1 MRDYSIIHSFR
12 TSRRVT
18 FLMCKKKI
26 SQDWK
31 KKRTTSAVTL
41 VTTFEIR
48 TIAWKKLFCFF
59 MSKYF
64 LFASIF
70 SSLYYTYFRFCKQF
84 KKENYGTCLARFFC
98 WKIRRNCCRVV
109 LCAKF
114 WCVCF
119 FFSYFFRYH
128 FFPLAQPALIWSDQF
143 RQIWTLDPSRQTPK
157 KATTTRVACHFQKIR
172 INIVDVFFISRF
184 LVAMKINYINLM
196 KICTLQCLV

>member
-1 MRDYSIIHSFR
+1 
-12 TSRRVT
+12 
-18 FLMCKKKI
+18 
-26 SQDWK
+26 
-31 KKRTTSAVTL
+31 
-41 VTTFEIR
+41 
-48 TIAWKKLFCFF
+48 

-119 FFSYFFRYH
+119 FFLIFLDTI
-128 FFPLAQPALIWSDQF
+128 FFPLPSQLLYDRINLGKYELWIQVGR
-143 RQIWTLDPSRQTPK
+143 RQRI
-157 KATTTRVACHFQKIR
+157 ATTTRVACHFQQIR
-172 INIVDVFFISRF
+172 ISILLTYFSFHDF
-184 LVAMKINYINLM
+184 
-196 KICTLQCLV
+196 